1 MSRNV
6 KEQQKKI
13 FDILQ
18 NFVPEEMREKISNK
32 EREVYLSEK
41 EYNIIANAE
50 YICNKNISDIALG
63 LIKYDSRTYIC
74 VKEFKESFM
83 CDSSKYVSDLE
94 VLHGIGILM
103 FIDRM
108 ITISDDVNGYIIFD
122 RFFGF
127 DEEKRYSC
135 EDFFDIIQNYV
146 VFEFDDQDIEIRYM
160 EDLDRLSY
168 MMYFNNDDNSET
180 IELSSNIYH
189 ILETNSSKCI
199 VSILGNIAQTK
210 SVSDIFLQLYRCLEY
225 LFIICKALEYSEK
238 YRLQDNVSKIV
249 RVLDAEK
256 IRFSESGCLHQVI
269 DTYAMSEIVDEY
281 YKYIDK
287 NVRTD
292 GIISEKKVQT
302 VCDYIY
308 GTRCKIA
315 HYKYGQEDIVDE
327 NTLQISNIILCK
339 LVRNIFEKMDDILMQ
354 INMELDV
361 FHEIKFMNKKE

>member
-1 MSRNV
+1 
-6 KEQQKKI
+6 
-13 FDILQ
+13 
-18 NFVPEEMREKISNK
+18 
-32 EREVYLSEK
+32 
-41 EYNIIANAE
+41 
-50 YICNKNISDIALG
+50 
-63 LIKYDSRTYIC
+63 
-74 VKEFKESFM
+74 M